1 MFAQTHTC
9 LGYIL
14 LGRWQGCRLFICL
27 LIVTMALLPLYQ
39 IIFHLNKMKMP
50 MAAEV
55 RFLLFWLMSF
65 YFFDTGKSLHI
76 RNIII
81 YIEIYLCMQSMD
93 NEQKKSILIATGQR
107 PRQTKNISCR
117 SSTESISAINCW
129 IHKVAEVKSSGQMI
143 CVELIG
149 YMS

>member
-1 MFAQTHTC
+1 
-9 LGYIL
+9 
-14 LGRWQGCRLFICL
+14 
-27 LIVTMALLPLYQ
+27 
-39 IIFHLNKMKMP
+39 MKMP

-93 NEQKKSILIATGQR
+93 NEQKNQF
-107 PRQTKNISCR
+107 
-117 SSTESISAINCW
+117 
-129 IHKVAEVKSSGQMI
+129 
-143 CVELIG
+143 
-149 YMS
+149 